1 MPIYDYYCQAC
12 GKQSEIMHKISD
24 PPAKKC
30 PVCGKPALT
39 KQMSAT
45 GFRLK
50 GGGWYETDFK
60 SGSKK
65 NIAGDSAD
73 SKPAEKTGASETAKP
88 AVTTPAAASAPSSGT
103 AT

>member
-12 GKQSEIMHKISD
+12 GKQSEVMHKISD
-24 PPAKKC
+24 PPATIC
-30 PVCGKPALT
+30 PVCGKPALI

-50 GGGWYETDFK
+50 GAGWYETDFK
-60 SGSKK
+60 SGHKK
-65 NIAGDSAD
+65 NLADDGSA
-73 SKPAEKTGASETAKP
+73 SKPASSEPAAVAKP
-88 AVTTPAAASAPSSGT
+88 TPTTSSTSSGA